1 MSDDKEHPDINQTL
15 LDEGVDAVRK
25 RHDEAWRARRADK
38 RTNGQPRD
46 YLDVAT
52 KPSDKALPPPLLS
65 VNRIFPIDGKAIP
78 PRDWIIPGLLLRRH
92 VTVLVAPTAAG
103 KSVLTIHIGLACAT
117 KTNWAGWQPRAKS
130 RVMFINS
137 EDDGP
142 EMARRQFAAATTMGL
157 EQQELAEQVICV
169 AEDDGDIIIAK
180 YDPKKHEMVK
190 KPLLERL
197 VATIIAYK
205 IDIVFVDPFAETFDG
220 DENSNNELKWAAVLW
235 REVARRTNAAVC
247 LVHHTKK
254 YATGMAG
261 DVDAARGAGA
271 LVGVARIVSTVFT
284 MTKKEAATMDIA
296 QDDRVRYIRYDD
308 AKANLNLITRQARW
322 FRKDTFQLRN
332 ERAELPGDQVGV
344 LIPWKPT
351 GLFDDV
357 TQGTIDTLFA
367 MIDRGL
373 LDANNRAIS
382 EFYTAVNSQKK
393 DDTINRWVG
402 LLVAKT
408 LGCDD
413 ARAKKLIAHW
423 RKAGSLVDFKYRSKE
438 TRKLRTGC
446 GSPAKKAEVERA
458 DSAPVVPLFPAKGAD
473 DNVRKRS
480 SFQIIGPEP
489 DAPCKQC
496 GKKEPQVN
504 LIRDPFRGVA
514 SEPLHEECA
523 WTWYRRDDDLA
534 PSRFR
539 IVGKAL
545 EGSTCI
551 VCHKSSG
558 DVLKIKDAQQ
568 VGSKAETLHEGCA
581 AQWFAKE
588 AIQPAG
594 SDDDDRK

>member
-15 LDEGVDAVRK
+15 LDEGVGAVRK

-157 EQQELAEQVICV
+157 DQQALAEQVVRI

-180 YDPKKHEMVK
+180 YDRMKQAMVK

-284 MTKKEAATMDIA
+284 MTKKEAETMDIA
-296 QDDRVRYIRYDD
+296 ENDRVRYIRYDD
-308 AKANLNLITRQARW
+308 AKANLNLITRRARW
-322 FRKDTFQLRN
+322 FRKSTFQLHN
-332 ERAELPGDQVGV
+332 ETADLPGDEVGV
-344 LIPWKPT
+344 LVPWKPT
-351 GLFDDV
+351 ELWDGV
-357 TQGTIDTLFA
+357 TLNTIDKLFV
-367 MIDRGL
+367 MIDRGM
-373 LDANNRAIS
+373 LDSANRSIG
-382 EFYTAVNSQKK
+382 EFYTTANNQKDGDK
-393 DDTINRWVG
+393 VNRWLG
-402 LLVAKT
+402 LLVTKT
-408 LGCDD
+408 FGCDD
-413 ARAKKLIAHW
+413 ERAKKMIAEW
-423 RKAGSLVDFKYRSKE
+423 TKAKSLVEFKYRSRM
-438 TRKLRTGC
+438 TRKWRKGC
-446 GSPAKKAEVERA
+446 GTPAKKAEIERLDEA
-458 DSAPVVPLFPAKGAD
+458 DVVPLFQAKER
-473 DNVRKRS
+473 DNVRNRS

-496 GKKEPQVN
+496 GKKRN
-504 LIRDPFRGVA
+504 LRSI
-514 SEPLHEECA
+514 
-523 WTWYRRDDDLA
+523 
-534 PSRFR
+534 
-539 IVGKAL
+539 
-545 EGSTCI
+545 
-551 VCHKSSG
+551 
-558 DVLKIKDAQQ
+558 
-568 VGSKAETLHEGCA
+568 
-581 AQWFAKE
+581 
-588 AIQPAG
+588 
-594 SDDDDRK
+594 